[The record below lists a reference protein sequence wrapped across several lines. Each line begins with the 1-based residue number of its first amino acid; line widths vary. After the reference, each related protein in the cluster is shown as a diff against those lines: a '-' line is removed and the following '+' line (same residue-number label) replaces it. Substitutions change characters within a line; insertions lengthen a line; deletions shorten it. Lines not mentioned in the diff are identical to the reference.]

1 MNNEN
6 NNNNFEEVDVDKND
20 TKDDTKDIIW
30 ALIVWII
37 LLAATEVP
45 LSFFFPDQ
53 ERLILAVSLV
63 DVYAILSI
71 FCLGLSKIIVKEIKQ
86 FFKKTK

>member
-20 TKDDTKDIIW
+20 TKDVIWSLII
-30 ALIVWII
+30 WII

-53 ERLILAVSLV
+53 ERLILAVFV
-63 DVYAILSI
+63 V
-71 FCLGLSKIIVKEIKQ
+71 V
-86 FFKKTK
+86 